1 MGLIRELMAQ
11 PGVLAAGEYSYRGD
25 RFSYEGRL
33 TPEMARM
40 ASIMCRA
47 THMGVHMECDMLGVF
62 CPGCGLVPSRGW
74 AVRGPRYSVCVMA
87 NFFCILENIDGTMNG
102 VLGRMHAALREAS
115 ADMV

>member
-1 MGLIRELMAQ
+1 MGLIGDLMGL

-25 RFSYEGRL
+25 RFSYEGQM

-74 AVRGPRYSVCVMA
+74 AVRGPGFSVCVMA
-87 NFFCILENIDGTMNG
+87 NVFCFADNTAGSMNRILA
-102 VLGRMHAALREAS
+102 LMHASLDHVSRE
-115 ADMV
+115 MI

>member
-1 MGLIRELMAQ
+1 MGV

-25 RFSYEGRL
+25 RFSCEGQL

-62 CPGCGLVPSRGW
+62 CPACGLVPSRGW
-74 AVRGPRYSVCVMA
+74 AVRGPGFSVCVMA
-87 NFFCILENIDGTMNG
+87 NFFCILENRDGAMN
-102 VLGRMHAALREAS
+102 AALRCMHAS
-115 ADMV
+115 LDATAIDMV

>member
-1 MGLIRELMAQ
+1 MGLVRDLMAQ

-25 RFSYEGRL
+25 RFSYDGNL

-74 AVRGPRYSVCVMA
+74 AVRGPRFSVCVMA
-87 NFFCILENIDGTMNG
+87 NFFCFLENVDGTMNA
-102 VLGRMHAALREAS
+102 VLRCMHESLDEVAI
-115 ADMV
+115 DMV

>member
-1 MGLIRELMAQ
+1 MISELMAQ

-25 RFSYEGRL
+25 RFSYQGQL
-33 TPEMARM
+33 TPELARM

-74 AVRGPRYSVCVMA
+74 AVRGPEVSVCVMA
-87 NFFCILENIDGTMNG
+87 NYFCIVKNQRGAMNAVLRCMHQSLDQVAIDL
-102 VLGRMHAALREAS
+102 V
-115 ADMV
+115 